1 MNGCILAFR
10 SPPFVTDRFGSKSKH
25 SRGDRRYPAKAGRLA
40 GELGSQKRSFRDA
53 ELPRVAKPEGIR
65 DHAYK

>member
-25 SRGDRRYPAKAGRLA
+25 SRGDRRYPAKICQLSV
-40 GELGSQKRSFRDA
+40 ERSFRTAD
-53 ELPRVAKPEGIR
+53 IQ
-65 DHAYK
+65 